1 MNISAINLKRK
12 QVIFNNRLNH
22 TLPLMVDNNKFI

>member
-12 QVIFNNRLNH
+12 QVIIDNRLNH
-22 TLPLMVDNNKFI
+22 TLPLIVDNNKFI